1 MRLFEPETKLRKV
14 RKACN
19 LTQAKLARRTGYSRE
34 TISRIESGQRKM
46 SRAFRDILLR
56 EEVLGKHLPQEAGLG
71 DAPAGWRNYRC
82 YLARWIGKRSMADV
96 AQAVGI
102 SISSV
107 RKFERAEATPRGI
120 VGTRHSAN
128 YWDVSE
134 AYAKA
139 LGFDGVDDAEAYL
152 EAKDITPWLKRIAQE
167 RGTEDRLK
175 AARMPA
181 PDY

>member
-1 MRLFEPETKLRKV
+1 MRLFEPEAELRKA

-71 DAPAGWRNYRC
+71 DAPGGWRNYRC

-120 VGTRHSAN
+120 VESRHSTK
-128 YWDVSE
+128 YGDISE

-139 LGFDGVDDAEAYL
+139 LGFDGVDDADAYL
-152 EAKDITPWLKRIAQE
+152 GAKDITPWLKRIARI

-175 AARMPA
+175 AARMPE

>member
-1 MRLFEPETKLRKV
+1 MRLFEPETELRKA

-71 DAPAGWRNYRC
+71 DAPGGWRNYRC

-107 RKFERAEATPRGI
+107 RKFERSEATPRGI
-120 VGTRHSAN
+120 VGIRYSAEH
-128 YWDVSE
+128 WEVSE
-134 AYAKA
+134 VFAKA
-139 LGFDGVDDAEAYL
+139 LGFDSVDDAEAYL
-152 EAKDITPWLKRIAQE
+152 KADDITPWLKDIARK
-167 RGTEDRLK
+167 RGTEDRLR

-181 PDY
+181 LYW